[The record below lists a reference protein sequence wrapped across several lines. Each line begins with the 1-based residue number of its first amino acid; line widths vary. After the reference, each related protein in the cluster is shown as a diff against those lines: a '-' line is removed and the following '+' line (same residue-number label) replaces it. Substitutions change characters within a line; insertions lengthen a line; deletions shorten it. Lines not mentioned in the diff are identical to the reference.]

1 VTHDQLALLIVF
13 SLWVYLARRSSIR
26 ERAVAAAAQPR
37 SKTPHIPRRALPY
50 ISLYDSAKTLTVLSW
65 ARLHLQCSM
74 VTPLS
79 RERPANL
86 HGSFSPR
93 SSKGQICFSLDL
105 LRAGGSDRLCGWEME
120 LCQDIWVEAYRSGL
134 NDQSAVQSDVGAVN
148 VKSGCAIN
156 LTLIKCSGQAK
167 TRGAI

>member
-1 VTHDQLALLIVF
+1 M
-13 SLWVYLARRSSIR
+13 
-26 ERAVAAAAQPR
+26 AAAAQPW

-50 ISLYDSAKTLTVLSW
+50 ISLYDSAKTLTVGPG
-65 ARLHLQCSM
+65 CTSM

-79 RERPANL
+79 RERPADL